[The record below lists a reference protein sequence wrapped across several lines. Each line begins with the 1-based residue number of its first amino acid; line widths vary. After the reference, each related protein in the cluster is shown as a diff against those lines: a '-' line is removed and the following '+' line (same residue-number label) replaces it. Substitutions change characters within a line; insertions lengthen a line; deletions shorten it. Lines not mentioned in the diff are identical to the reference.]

1 MNITNSIYD
10 CCFKEILCL
19 NKRKGYSMEKEI
31 LQNFNLYERIVIRVH
46 RKLFIKYRNK
56 IRIDIVNQ
64 ALR

>member
-1 MNITNSIYD
+1 MK
-10 CCFKEILCL
+10 KE
-19 NKRKGYSMEKEI
+19 M
-31 LQNFNLYERIVIRVH
+31 LQNFNLFERIIIRVH